1 MVDASHLLAFPPVA
15 LSLLNFLFSPAPV
28 QEHLKFKKLV
38 LLCVP
43 IYFVAVTESWALLLR
58 ENFLV
63 FAYSYGILIIFYI
76 PQLLLVLSMQLSWLV
91 G

>member
-1 MVDASHLLAFPPVA
+1 MVDASHLLAFPSVA
-15 LSLLNFLFSPAPV
+15 LGLLIFLFYPAPV
-28 QEHLKFKKLV
+28 REHLKFRKLV
-38 LLCVP
+38 LPWVS
-43 IYFVAVTESWALLLR
+43 IYFVAVTEPWALLLK